1 MQEHERREH
10 SANWHRWPALS
21 PRAMGND
28 TALKIVLWQR
38 QRACEGAGASRATVN
53 TDAESANEDA
63 QSAERV
69 EQTNDTSRQTGRIA
83 LAVDKIH
90 TVPRNGS
97 RSTGKSS
104 ERGASRES
112 LLSYD
117 CSRRCLHSSKRNKR
131 MLVSGVVERTTLHS
145 CRIIEDADSIS
156 FVSIMKQIE

>member
-63 QSAERV
+63 QSAESRANKRHQQADR
-69 EQTNDTSRQTGRIA
+69 ENSLSSRQDT
-83 LAVDKIH
+83 
-90 TVPRNGS
+90 
-97 RSTGKSS
+97 
-104 ERGASRES
+104 
-112 LLSYD
+112 
-117 CSRRCLHSSKRNKR
+117 HSAKEWLTFDRQ
-131 MLVSGVVERTTLHS
+131 VERK
-145 CRIIEDADSIS
+145 RGI
-156 FVSIMKQIE
+156 